1 MEKKS
6 PLISVIVP
14 VYNVAPYIRRCLDS
28 IAAQTYPALE
38 IIAVDDASTD
48 GSGQLCDACAE
59 SEARLQVVHF
69 AENRGPSAARNE
81 GIRRAAG
88 AYLCFVDADD
98 RVEPE
103 LLSTLYASL
112 REAEADVSACGAD
125 GIRLAGG
132 PAGVFSGEEAIACM
146 AREIP
151 FNYVPWAKLYAA
163 APVKACLFDERIY
176 YSEDILFLYELF
188 QRVGRVSYVPD
199 ILYHYNNDRED
210 SQVHSGVSVR
220 KLTAL
225 TVHDHVCDHAGE
237 RFPEA
242 ALYFRRL
249 SLDVDSRWAMLTV
262 ESDAERWQIFSLLK
276 RLQSH
281 IRRHYD
287 RKALQLLPERK
298 SRVAVRTLHAS
309 VPVFWGMAS
318 FYKYVKRWLRKQER
332 QRHQRSK
339 KLLKQG
345 KQCQNRESSARTGKA
360 VLKQG
365 EQ

>member
-1 MEKKS
+1 
-6 PLISVIVP
+6 
-14 VYNVAPYIRRCLDS
+14 
-28 IAAQTYPALE
+28 
-38 IIAVDDASTD
+38 
-48 GSGQLCDACAE
+48 
-59 SEARLQVVHF
+59 
-69 AENRGPSAARNE
+69 
-81 GIRRAAG
+81 
-88 AYLCFVDADD
+88 
-98 RVEPE
+98 
-103 LLSTLYASL
+103 
-112 REAEADVSACGAD
+112 
-125 GIRLAGG
+125 
-132 PAGVFSGEEAIACM
+132 M

-345 KQCQNRESSARTGKA
+345 KQCQNRESSAKAGRAVKNGESNAKTSRRVGK
-360 VLKQG
+360 L
-365 EQ
+365 